1 MTIDDELLVEL
12 FKPDIHRK
20 VGKNALIVKVV
31 KTLKIDYKLEEPT
44 SYWERHRGKDLMEI
58 KREVVKIRPDITI
71 TLLNEKGKQIA
82 IELENDIQWDFQE
95 SLQQVKK
102 YKGKFP
108 DTRVIIPEEYKRFAP
123 FYKHEDFRVYLWK
136 ATRMWQCM
144 RCKTITEKEGPFQP
158 KCKKCKKYTKHRLMR
173 LRDVD
178 VNEYE

>member
-71 TLLNEKGKQIA
+71 TLLN
-82 IELENDIQWDFQE
+82 
-95 SLQQVKK
+95 
-102 YKGKFP
+102 
-108 DTRVIIPEEYKRFAP
+108 
-123 FYKHEDFRVYLWK
+123 
-136 ATRMWQCM
+136 
-144 RCKTITEKEGPFQP
+144 
-158 KCKKCKKYTKHRLMR
+158 
-173 LRDVD
+173 
-178 VNEYE
+178 